1 MKAKLDLHHR
11 KAEKDRLEMEKD
23 GNLSQIPTASI
34 SMMSIDLEQVLF
46 LPTLTHTQMF
56 YSRQLSCYNLGIH
69 ISDTGTAH
77 MCLWDESI
85 TGRGAN
91 EIGSALLKCLNLPA
105 LNMKKNLVIW
115 SDNCIGQN
123 KNKMMLFLFIYLVH
137 NGKFEKI
144 EQKFLVS
151 GHSYLACDRDFAQ
164 IERRKRV
171 TKNYVPD
178 HLEKM
183 IRSAQHKNP
192 FNVIRMNRE
201 DFKNL
206 QEISDSFLNTT
217 KLNISKACWIE
228 VSKKNPT
235 LVRTKTTFNEME
247 EWTSCNVLKRGKT
260 LSDLK
265 TTPLPQLDC
274 KNPISQ
280 EKAKNLED
288 MLDYIPLAYI
298 SFYTGIIEKTK
309 QNNPE

>member
-23 GNLSQIPTASI
+23 
-34 SMMSIDLEQVLF
+34 
-46 LPTLTHTQMF
+46 
-56 YSRQLSCYNLGIH
+56 
-69 ISDTGTAH
+69 
-77 MCLWDESI
+77 
-85 TGRGAN
+85 
-91 EIGSALLKCLNLPA
+91 
-105 LNMKKNLVIW
+105 
-115 SDNCIGQN
+115 
-123 KNKMMLFLFIYLVH
+123 
-137 NGKFEKI
+137 
-144 EQKFLVS
+144 VS